1 MPTNPLASPAECNLQ
16 ARPTHRHLSARAGLL
31 ALVSVV
37 LFTVVGNISVLQ
49 RYEIPGT
56 GYLPRGVVFFL
67 LLLLGYN
74 RLMQVRL
81 PQFKLKRFELVA
93 VFVALLSMNGI
104 PAQDFAQHFYLNIL
118 GLSQYSAQYAT
129 SNQDPVTSYIP
140 SELLLTDDPGK
151 PVVKWAYLSLP
162 PGERPPLRD
171 WIPLYLAWTPYIFA
185 LYWFLLWCAALFSR
199 HWEDHERLLFPLMQI
214 QLDILDDDNG
224 SPAAMLRDRRLW
236 ITFSLVV
243 VFYLFVGLRS
253 YYPAVPEVKLAKT
266 TGLLF
271 PSGPARTF
279 NNMLVEV
286 RPEMSGI
293 TYLLTTEVGFS
304 LWFFFFRHFEIMAR
318 TMLGV
323 LTPHSTFLN
332 LQVGGGYLVLAV
344 LVLWGARRHLRECW
358 RTALH
363 GGEEAAFYRACFVG
377 IATGL
382 GGIYAWCARADV
394 SPHWVFIQFVLFALA
409 SLVASRVICEAG
421 MFLYS
426 SPLFGLSNL
435 AFDNFG
441 KYMAKRDMVLLTAAS
456 WVDLRNS
463 SAMAMPFFM
472 QAFKAGRS
480 AKIPR
485 LTLALFMMGCVVVS
499 VLVCHAVVPWT
510 IYTSGI
516 GKLAPW
522 PQGSGLGT
530 VNRLVGYLNNPGG
543 MDREKWFGLI
553 SGGTLAW
560 GLTLMRTR
568 FLWWPFHPLGFVAS
582 LFGWPIDRY
591 WFCIFLGWIAK
602 VLTLKFG
609 GHAAY
614 RAGRP
619 LAFGVVLGLSF
630 VMTVWMILH
639 YLWPAQALIYD

>member
-1 MPTNPLASPAECNLQ
+1 
-16 ARPTHRHLSARAGLL
+16 
-31 ALVSVV
+31 
-37 LFTVVGNISVLQ
+37 
-49 RYEIPGT
+49 
-56 GYLPRGVVFFL
+56 
-67 LLLLGYN
+67 
-74 RLMQVRL
+74 
-81 PQFKLKRFELVA
+81 
-93 VFVALLSMNGI
+93 
-104 PAQDFAQHFYLNIL
+104 
-118 GLSQYSAQYAT
+118 
-129 SNQDPVTSYIP
+129 
-140 SELLLTDDPGK
+140 
-151 PVVKWAYLSLP
+151 
-162 PGERPPLRD
+162 
-171 WIPLYLAWTPYIFA
+171 
-185 LYWFLLWCAALFSR
+185 
-199 HWEDHERLLFPLMQI
+199 
-214 QLDILDDDNG
+214 
-224 SPAAMLRDRRLW
+224 
-236 ITFSLVV
+236 
-243 VFYLFVGLRS
+243 
-253 YYPAVPEVKLAKT
+253 
-266 TGLLF
+266 
-271 PSGPARTF
+271 
-279 NNMLVEV
+279 
-286 RPEMSGI
+286 
-293 TYLLTTEVGFS
+293 
-304 LWFFFFRHFEIMAR
+304 
-318 TMLGV
+318 
-323 LTPHSTFLN
+323 
-332 LQVGGGYLVLAV
+332 
-344 LVLWGARRHLRECW
+344 
-358 RTALH
+358 
-363 GGEEAAFYRACFVG
+363 
-377 IATGL
+377 
-382 GGIYAWCARADV
+382 
-394 SPHWVFIQFVLFALA
+394 
-409 SLVASRVICEAG
+409 